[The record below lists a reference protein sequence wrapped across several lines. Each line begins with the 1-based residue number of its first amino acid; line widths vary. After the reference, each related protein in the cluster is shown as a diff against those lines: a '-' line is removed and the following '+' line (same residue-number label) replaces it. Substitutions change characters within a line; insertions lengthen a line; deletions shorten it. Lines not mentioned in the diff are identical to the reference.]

1 MLRLTITSSV
11 LTNEHLNLI
20 RTDGTVDP
28 DVWGIGDCAQIEDAI
43 LPATAQGKALVVI
56 QRQT

>member
-1 MLRLTITSSV
+1 VLTIISSV

-20 RTDGTVDP
+20 KTDGTVHP

-43 LPATAQGKALVVI
+43 LPATAQGM
-56 QRQT
+56 